1 METRFPR
8 PEPAELPLAPKPSPA
23 RLLLV
28 RHGQSTWNRE
38 HRIQGQLDPPLSTDG
53 RRQAERLGRRLASCS
68 FVAAYSSYLKRA
80 METARLIGEATDM
93 SPVPTAGLRE
103 VYLGRWEGLNIAEIE
118 QRFPE
123 AWMLWTKEPRWDV
136 VPGGEGEKAF
146 ETRVNAELDSILAR
160 HEHGDV
166 LIVTHGGGI
175 PGAFHRGIRRGDHG
189 PLPFRID
196 NASIS
201 TIDERNRRVRVS
213 GV

>member
-1 METRFPR
+1 
-8 PEPAELPLAPKPSPA
+8 
-23 RLLLV
+23 
-28 RHGQSTWNRE
+28 
-38 HRIQGQLDPPLSTDG
+38 
-53 RRQAERLGRRLASCS
+53 
-68 FVAAYSSYLKRA
+68 
-80 METARLIGEATDM
+80 M

-103 VYLGRWEGLNIAEIE
+103 VYLGRWEGLNVAEIE

-166 LIVTHGGGI
+166 LIVTHGGVI
-175 PGAFHRGIRRGDHG
+175 QVALHRVIGRANHG
-189 PLPFRID
+189 LFPFRID

-201 TIDERNRRVRVS
+201 TIEKRNGRFVVS
-213 GV
+213 GVNDTGHLEGPE